1 MDNLYKQ
8 QSLIFKYILYVV
20 AVAFIVFFLPKGGKF
35 KYEFQKGKPW
45 QFENLYAPF
54 DFSIQKTDAEITK
67 EKQVIESNQLP
78 YYRYNQAEVTKVLA
92 EFEQK
97 FEDKWGGTALGENQ
111 KARLKYFSKV
121 VLDSVYAKGILQNN
135 GKQVQRSFIYLVKDN
150 EARTVRVSDFFR
162 VNEINNLVRQ
172 VLAENNLSAF
182 EKDTQ
187 ALFFDIIAPNVS
199 FDNNLTQKAR
209 NEALSKLSY
218 TRGTVDQ
225 GRLIIAKGEVV
236 EAENLKILE
245 SLKSEYES
253 ELWTASNY

>member
-1 MDNLYKQ
+1 M
-8 QSLIFKYILYVV
+8 
-20 AVAFIVFFLPKGGKF
+20 
-35 KYEFQKGKPW
+35 
-45 QFENLYAPF
+45 
-54 DFSIQKTDAEITK
+54 
-67 EKQVIESNQLP
+67 
-78 YYRYNQAEVTKVLA
+78 
-92 EFEQK
+92 
-97 FEDKWGGTALGENQ
+97 
-111 KARLKYFSKV
+111 
-121 VLDSVYAKGILQNN
+121 
-135 GKQVQRSFIYLVKDN
+135 
-150 EARTVRVSDFFR
+150 
-162 VNEINNLVRQ
+162 RQ
-172 VLAENNLSAF
+172 VLADNNLSAF

-253 ELWTASNY
+253 ELWTASNYYYILIGYTVLVALVLIMLFLFLKKY